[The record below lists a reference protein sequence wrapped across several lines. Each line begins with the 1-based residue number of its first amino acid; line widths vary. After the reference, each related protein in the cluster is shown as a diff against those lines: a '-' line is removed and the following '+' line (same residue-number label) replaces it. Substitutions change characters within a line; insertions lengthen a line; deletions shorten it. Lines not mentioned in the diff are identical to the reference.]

1 MVCKIYLFIVKRTL
15 SKLTIDL
22 TRDISKKPV
31 VDIPELG
38 FGKPSVRNEEA
49 WPLGYSEI
57 GKQEVRRPLSI

>member
-22 TRDISKKPV
+22 LRDIFKKPV

-38 FGKPSVRNEEA
+38 FGKPM
-49 WPLGYSEI
+49 
-57 GKQEVRRPLSI
+57 